1 MRIDLLSVPRNSRKG
16 VMSIVDKLDC
26 ECPEEKVFPSENDHV
41 ECELPPMLRQ
51 ELPEIVSGLVESCQD
66 MDTLHHLNLVGLP
79 SREVV
84 IEIVER
90 LKKVLFPGYFG
101 EHEVDSF
108 NLVYQMG
115 IDINTLF
122 ELLSRQITL
131 SIRHECRR
139 HQMVCT
145 SCSERGQKEAL
156 ALLKKLKD
164 LRKILAE
171 DAQAAYR
178 GDPAAKSIDE
188 IIFGYPSIM
197 AITTYRLAHEL
208 HVQEVPLIPRMMA
221 EYAHSVTG
229 IDIHP
234 GAVIGR
240 HFFID
245 HGTGVVIGETSVI
258 GEYVRIYQG
267 VTLGALSLP
276 MEEKGDALRRMKRH
290 PTIEDHV
297 TIYAGATILGGET
310 VVGGGSIIGGNVW
323 LTRSVPPGV
332 TVMTEAPKLKYK
344 EEQKE
349 PSVESKGY

>member
-1 MRIDLLSVPRNSRKG
+1 MNR
-16 VMSIVDKLDC
+16 LDD
-26 ECPEEKVFPSENDHV
+26 ECSADNIFPSGPDEEVCKQPLLLRN
-41 ECELPPMLRQ
+41 ELPQ
-51 ELPEIVSGLVESCQD
+51 IVSELVESCQNL
-66 MDTLHHLNLVGLP
+66 DTFHHLNVVGLP
-79 SREVV
+79 SQASV

-101 EHEVDSF
+101 EHEVDNC
-108 NLVYQMG
+108 NLAYQIG
-115 IDINTLF
+115 IEVNTLF

-139 HQMVCT
+139 HQRVCT
-145 SCSERGQKEAL
+145 HCFEKGQKEAL
-156 ALLKKLKD
+156 TFLKKLRD

-171 DAQAAYR
+171 DVRAGYQ
-178 GDPAAKSIDE
+178 GDPAAKSFDE
-188 IIFGYPSIM
+188 IIFAYPSIL
-197 AITTYRLAHEL
+197 AISTYRLAHEL
-208 HVQEVPLIPRMMA
+208 QIQGIPLIPRMMS

-234 GAVIGR
+234 GATIGH

-258 GEYVRIYQG
+258 GDYVRIYQG

-276 MEEKGDALRRMKRH
+276 MEEKGDLLRKMKRH

-310 VVGGGSIIGGNVW
+310 VIGAGSVIGGNVW
-323 LTRSVPPGV
+323 LTRSVPPGT
-332 TVMTEAPKLKYK
+332 TVVIEPPKLKYK
-344 EEQKE
+344 EDKRNTN
-349 PSVESKGY
+349 SD

>member
-1 MRIDLLSVPRNSRKG
+1 MMDRINR
-16 VMSIVDKLDC
+16 
-26 ECPEEKVFPSENDHV
+26 ECPTEELFSSETDHV
-41 ECELPPMLRQ
+41 ECELPPLFRH

-79 SREVV
+79 SREGV

-108 NLVYQMG
+108 NLAYQIG
-115 IDINTLF
+115 IEINSLF

-156 ALLKKLKD
+156 TLLKKLKD
-164 LRKILAE
+164 LRKTLAE
-171 DAQAAYR
+171 DVRAAYQ
-178 GDPAAKSIDE
+178 GDPAAKGFDE
-188 IIFGYPSIM
+188 IIFGYPGIM

-208 HVQEVPLIPRMMA
+208 FVQEVPLIPRMMT

-234 GAVIGR
+234 GATIGR

-245 HGTGVVIGETSVI
+245 HGTGVVIGETSMI

-276 MEEKGDALRRMKRH
+276 MEEKGDMLRKMKRH

-310 VVGGGSIIGGNVW
+310 VVGVGSIIGGNVW

-332 TVMTEAPKLKYK
+332 TVMIEAPKLKYR
-344 EEQKE
+344 EEKKE
-349 PSVESKGY
+349 PSNESIGY

>member
-1 MRIDLLSVPRNSRKG
+1 MMDEINR
-16 VMSIVDKLDC
+16 
-26 ECPEEKVFPSENDHV
+26 ECPTEELFSSEMDHV
-41 ECELPPMLRQ
+41 ECELPPLLRQ

-66 MDTLHHLNLVGLP
+66 LDTLHHLNLVGLP

-108 NLVYQMG
+108 NLAYQIG
-115 IDINTLF
+115 IEINRLF

-156 ALLKKLKD
+156 TLLKKLKG
-164 LRKILAE
+164 LRKTLAE
-171 DAQAAYR
+171 DVRAAYQ
-178 GDPAAKSIDE
+178 GDPAAKGFDE

-208 HVQEVPLIPRMMA
+208 FVQEVPLIPRMMT

-234 GAVIGR
+234 GATIGR

-245 HGTGVVIGETSVI
+245 HGTGVVIGETSMI

-276 MEEKGDALRRMKRH
+276 MEEKGDMLRKMKRH

-310 VVGGGSIIGGNVW
+310 VVGVGSIIGGNVW

-332 TVMTEAPKLKYK
+332 TVMIEAPKLKYR
-344 EEQKE
+344 EEKKE
-349 PSVESKGY
+349 PSNESIGY